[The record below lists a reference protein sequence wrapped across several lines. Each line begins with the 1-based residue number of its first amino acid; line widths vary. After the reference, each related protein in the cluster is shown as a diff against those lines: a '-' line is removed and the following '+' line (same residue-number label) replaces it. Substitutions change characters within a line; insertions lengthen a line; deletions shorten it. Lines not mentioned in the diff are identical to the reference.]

1 MTEYTNIIEAEDLAE
16 ILRDSASRDCTVLD
30 CRSQLGD
37 PDWGRRE
44 YEKGHIKGALYA
56 HLDSDL
62 ADPPNAHG
70 RHPLPS
76 RARFQAC
83 IQAWGIRPDTQVV
96 CYDDAGGAY
105 AARAWWM
112 MRWMGHSK
120 VAVLNGGLTAWQ
132 GALDT
137 GAPPAVAVSD
147 YSPRAPLTQLIEVE
161 ELQAQ
166 LQTDQ
171 PPILVDARARPRW
184 AGEQEPIDP
193 VAGHIPG
200 AHCYPFQ
207 DNLGDDGKF
216 RPAGELRTRFN
227 APGATVVCYC
237 GSGVTAAH
245 NILAMHI
252 AGLPEPALYADSW
265 SGWITDPNR
274 PVETAT

>member
-1 MTEYTNIIEAEDLAE
+1 MTEYTNIIAADDLAA
-16 ILRDSASRDCTVLD
+16 ILPQCTVLD

-37 PDWGRRE
+37 VDWGRQQ
-44 YEKGHIKGALYA
+44 YEKGHIKGAIYA

-62 ADPPNAHG
+62 ADPPNEHG

-76 RARFQAC
+76 RERFLGC
-83 IQAWGIRPDTQVV
+83 IQKWGITNDRQVV

-112 MRWMGHSK
+112 LRWMGHAR
-120 VAVLNGGLTAWQ
+120 VAVLDGGLSTWQ
-132 GALDT
+132 GDLER
-137 GAPPAVAVSD
+137 GAGELPLATTFTPSE
-147 YSPRAPLTQLIEVE
+147 PLTRLIEVDT
-161 ELQAQ
+161 LMQQ
-166 LQTDQ
+166 LKSPA
-171 PPILVDARARPRW
+171 PPTLVDARARPRW

-207 DNLGDDGKF
+207 DNLDDSGRFK
-216 RPAGELRTRFN
+216 PAAELRARFN

-245 NILAMHI
+245 NMLAMHI
-252 AGLPEPALYADSW
+252 AGLPEPVLYADSW
-265 SGWITDPNR
+265 SGWITDPAR
-274 PVETAT
+274 PIETAG

>member
-1 MTEYTNIIEAEDLAE
+1 MTEYTNIIGADELAT
-16 ILRDSASRDCTVLD
+16 ILPECTVLD
-30 CRSQLGD
+30 CRSKLGE
-37 PDWGRRE
+37 PDWGRQQH
-44 YEKGHIKGALYA
+44 KNGHIKGALYA

-62 ADPPNAHG
+62 ADPPNQHG

-76 RARFQAC
+76 RDRFAARVAQ
-83 IQAWGIRPDTQVV
+83 WGIHNNTQVV

-112 MRWMGHSK
+112 LRWLGHHK
-120 VAVLNGGLTAWQ
+120 VAVLDGGLPAWPHALEAGTA
-132 GALDT
+132 
-137 GAPPAVAVSD
+137 APVESGRFEPSE
-147 YSPRAPLTQLIEVE
+147 PLTRLIEVA
-161 ELQAQ
+161 ELETQ
-166 LQTDQ
+166 LGSAT

-207 DNLGDDGKF
+207 DNLADHGKF
-216 RPAGELRTRFN
+216 RPAAELRNRFN
-227 APGATVVCYC
+227 APGANVVCYC

-265 SGWITDPNR
+265 SGWITDPSR
-274 PVETAT
+274 PIKTAT

>member
-1 MTEYTNIIEAEDLAE
+1 MTEYTNIIDAAELVP
-16 ILRDSASRDCTVLD
+16 ILDQCTVLD

-37 PDWGRRE
+37 VDWGRQE

-62 ADPPNAHG
+62 ADPPNEHG

-76 RARFQAC
+76 RERFQQC
-83 IQAWGIRPDTQVV
+83 LERGGIRNDTQVV

-112 MRWMGHSK
+112 LRWMGHRS
-120 VAVLNGGLTAWQ
+120 VAVLNGGLSTW
-132 GALDT
+132 
-137 GAPPAVAVSD
+137 PAGLEGGSGQTIEPST
-147 YSPRAPLTQLIEVE
+147 YTPGEPLTHLIEVE
-161 ELQAQ
+161 D
-166 LQTDQ
+166 LQTQMDSSA

-207 DNLGDDGKF
+207 DNLAEDGRF
-216 RPAGELRTRFN
+216 RSANELRTRFN
-227 APGATVVCYC
+227 APGSTVVCYC

-252 AGLPEPALYADSW
+252 AGLPEPTLYADSW
-265 SGWITDPNR
+265 SGWITDPTR
-274 PVETAT
+274 PVETAS